1 MCFSATASFGASAIL
16 TVAGVAALRKVET
29 KSQIP
34 FAAIPVIFAFQ
45 QFTEGFVWLSL
56 NHPDYNDWQ
65 KIPIT
70 IYLVIAQAVWPFW
83 VPFSFLS
90 IEKDQKRK
98 KALKILV
105 GLGSVVSIF
114 LAYQVL
120 LYPVSAAI
128 TPLHIHYALHIPEGI
143 FSIAVIIFY
152 FLATIVPPFL
162 AGGKRMTSLGLLNLM
177 SFIVTVV
184 FFENYVISVWCFFAA
199 LISWEVFVAMKDL
212 NVQPKFTTIP
222 INSFN

>member
-16 TVAGVAALRKVET
+16 TVAGVAALSKVKT

-34 FAAIPVIFAFQ
+34 FAAIPLIFAFQ

-56 NHPDYNDWQ
+56 THPDYNHWQ

-70 IYLVIAQAVWPFW
+70 IFLVLAQAVWPFW
-83 VPFSFLS
+83 VPFSFLL
-90 IEKDQKRK
+90 IEENDKRK
-98 KALKILV
+98 TALKILL
-105 GLGSVVSIF
+105 GLGTFVLSF
-114 LAYQVL
+114 LAYRVFF
-120 LYPVSAAI
+120 YPVSAAI
-128 TPLHIHYALHIPEGI
+128 IPLHIHYTLNFPEGV
-143 FSIAVIIFY
+143 FSIAVTVFY

-177 SFIVTVV
+177 SFIVTIV

-199 LISWEVFVAMKDL
+199 LISWEVFLAMKEL
-212 NVQPKFTTIP
+212 NERPKFTTIP

>member
-1 MCFSATASFGASAIL
+1 MCFSATASFGAGAIL
-16 TVAGVAALRKVET
+16 TVAGIAALRKVET

-56 NHPDYNDWQ
+56 PYPDYNHWQ

-70 IYLVIAQAVWPFW
+70 IFLVIAQAVWPFW
-83 VPFSFLS
+83 VPFSFLL
-90 IEKDQKRK
+90 IEKDEKRK

-120 LYPVSAAI
+120 FYPVSAAI
-128 TPLHIHYALHIPEGI
+128 TPLHIQYTLHFPEST
-143 FSIAVIIFY
+143 FSIAVTVFY
-152 FLATIVPPFL
+152 FFATIVPPFL

-177 SFIVTVV
+177 SFTVTVV

-199 LISWEVFVAMKDL
+199 LISWEVFLAMKDL

>member
-56 NHPDYNDWQ
+56 NHPNYNHWQ
-65 KIPIT
+65 KIPIN
-70 IYLVIAQAVWPFW
+70 IFLVIAQAVWPFW
-83 VPFSFLS
+83 VPFSFLL
-90 IEKDQKRK
+90 IEKNEKRK

-120 LYPVSAAI
+120 FYPVSAAI
-128 TPLHIHYALHIPEGI
+128 TPLHIHYALHFPEGT
-143 FSIAVIIFY
+143 FSIAVTIFY

-199 LISWEVFVAMKDL
+199 LISWEVFLAMKDL